1 MWEAIVLLFTEI
13 AGYLHERARNYRLE
27 TLIQLHDNLATSR
40 RGIALLV
47 SGPSAPDES
56 ELQLASA
63 RLQDLR
69 RLAAE
74 FGDPETVHG
83 AGGDDS
89 GNDHGPGDDRGADPQ
104 PVG

>member
-74 FGDPETVHG
+74 FGDPEAV
-83 AGGDDS
+83 
-89 GNDHGPGDDRGADPQ
+89 HGPGGDGNRDGAGTSGDDGTDPQ